1 MNAIEKLRSS
11 RQRLSG
17 QRLRVDPVECEG
29 IGQCA
34 VVASR
39 LVQLDRW
46 GYPVVPTAELATTAV
61 AQAQRAVNACPRRA
75 LFLEA
80 TG

>member
-1 MNAIEKLRSS
+1 MSPLERLRAS
-11 RQRLSG
+11 RKRLTG

-34 VVASR
+34 MAASR
-39 LVQLDRW
+39 LVHLDRW
-46 GYPVVPTAELATTAV
+46 GYPIVPTEELRAAELGPAK
-61 AQAQRAVNACPRRA
+61 RAVKSCPRQA
-75 LFLEA
+75 MWLEE